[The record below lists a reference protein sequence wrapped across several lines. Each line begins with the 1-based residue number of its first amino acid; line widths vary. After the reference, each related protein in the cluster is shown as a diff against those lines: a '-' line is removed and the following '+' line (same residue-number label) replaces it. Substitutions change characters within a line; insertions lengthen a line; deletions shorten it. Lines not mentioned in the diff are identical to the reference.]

1 MRSDAELFLQSS
13 DHLLIL
19 LVFQEYR
26 IGIGDCEAAAKLKTA
41 FVLGND
47 VEMKM
52 RVCVAEGTEVNLGA
66 SPELLD
72 SAGCSSQIC
81 GEISSFLIGALTELF
96 LVCLKSKCAAAL
108 VCLILEEIQNACL

>member
-1 MRSDAELFLQSS
+1 
-13 DHLLIL
+13 
-19 LVFQEYR
+19 
-26 IGIGDCEAAAKLKTA
+26 
-41 FVLGND
+41 
-47 VEMKM
+47 MKM

-96 LVCLKSKCAAAL
+96 LVCLQSKCAAAL
-108 VCLILEEIQNACL
+108 VCLILEEIQNACLHLADFEHNSLTAFVMLITIEATHNNPPVFVFHGLRMNMQSR